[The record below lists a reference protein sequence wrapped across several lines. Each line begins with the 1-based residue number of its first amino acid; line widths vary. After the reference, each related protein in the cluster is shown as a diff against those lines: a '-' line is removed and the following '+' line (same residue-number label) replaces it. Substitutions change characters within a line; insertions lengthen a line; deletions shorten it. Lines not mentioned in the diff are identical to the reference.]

1 MLRFALFCLVLTS
14 AGCMAHTSSKKKLA
28 EAVHSVN
35 DASRWGR
42 VGTVTAAVQPQYRA
56 RFLESRSE
64 WGDGIQLA
72 DADVLAVQ
80 MAEGDEGAIAVISY
94 SWYRLSTMTL
104 HTTVVE
110 QIWRR
115 VEDDFVLSDEQVV
128 KGDDE
133 LFARAPEKE
142 SESTKDAGPAG

>member
-1 MLRFALFCLVLTS
+1 MLRSGLFCLVFACL
-14 AGCMAHTSSKKKLA
+14 GCMAHSSSKKKLA

-42 VGTVTAAVQPQYRA
+42 IGTVTAAIQPQYRA

-80 MAEGDEGAIAVISY
+80 MAAGDEGAIAVISY

-104 HTTVVE
+104 HTTVV
-110 QIWRR
+110 QQMWRR

-133 LFARAPEKE
+133 LFARAPDKE
-142 SESTKDAGPAG
+142 PESASDAGPAS